1 MATFSIWG
9 ITPGAV
15 GELVLTFPAVT
26 AVAELLAAPGAGG
39 EVGAASGPPA
49 AANISWDREGADL
62 EVWPESHWPGFALR
76 QSDVFQS
83 YTAW

>member
-1 MATFSIWG
+1 MTTCGESGFPATFLGRFMATFSIWG

-39 EVGAASGPPA
+39 RSVLHRVLPPLQTSLGIEKGP
-49 AANISWDREGADL
+49 
-62 EVWPESHWPGFALR
+62 
-76 QSDVFQS
+76 
-83 YTAW
+83 T